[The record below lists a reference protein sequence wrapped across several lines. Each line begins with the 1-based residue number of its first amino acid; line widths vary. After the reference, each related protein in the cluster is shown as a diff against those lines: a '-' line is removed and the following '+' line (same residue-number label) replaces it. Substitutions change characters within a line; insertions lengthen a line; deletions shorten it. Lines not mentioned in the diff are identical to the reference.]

1 MPTGKIA
8 SKSFMSMIDGPPGGI
23 FGMRIATEFRTS
35 HKPYSKDTYEN
46 PIKACQ
52 INKQLY
58 LNIHTIYLCSLQFLE
73 LAMSAIA
80 TFSLSPL
87 VFSLVFT

>member
-1 MPTGKIA
+1 MPTGKNA

-52 INKQLY
+52 IKKN
-58 LNIHTIYLCSLQFLE
+58 
-73 LAMSAIA
+73 
-80 TFSLSPL
+80 
-87 VFSLVFT
+87 